1 MIGCL
6 RTRVRKQP
14 SIALYFESETV
25 LKVYNLEALVVLLC
39 YAQINQLSS
48 LDTLIMYVFV
58 IKVLS
63 EINAESNSAKRTGN
77 RTIVLQGQL

>member
-1 MIGCL
+1 M
-6 RTRVRKQP
+6 
-14 SIALYFESETV
+14 
-25 LKVYNLEALVVLLC
+25 LLC
-39 YAQINQLSS
+39 YTQINQQSS

-63 EINAESNSAKRTGN
+63 EINAESNSAKKTSN

>member
-1 MIGCL
+1 MPHPRCFLGLSVVSDLIC
-6 RTRVRKQP
+6 P
-14 SIALYFESETV
+14 DHAHLYA
-25 LKVYNLEALVVLLC
+25 KMY
-39 YAQINQLSS
+39 QLSS